1 MVSGDPI
8 ALPGN
13 AIALPSNPVALPS
26 KVGTWQSNGTPG
38 LIGMSFVYKALGM
51 RTIHMNPCFVEK
63 RFGTSIN
70 IGTSGTSFVY
80 NAFGALYHAYIFPGF
95 VSKHLGLLRKFIRM
109 PLLQIRAGAHAK
121 NCTSSTNDTIFVFL
135 RLVLLVPIGVARAT
149 WSV

>member
-1 MVSGDPI
+1 MVSGNPI

-13 AIALPSNPVALPS
+13 AIALPGNPVALPS

-38 LIGMSFVYKALGM
+38 LIGTSFVYKALGM
-51 RTIHMNPCFVEK
+51 RTIHTNPCFVEK
-63 RFGTSIN
+63 RFGAPIK

-80 NAFGALYHAYIFPGF
+80 NAFGACTTRTIYGF
-95 VSKHLGLLRKFIRM
+95 VSKHLGLLRKLIRV
-109 PLLQIRAGAHAK
+109 PLLPIRAGAPTK
-121 NCTSSTNDTIFVFL
+121 NCTSSTSDTIFVFL